1 MALESSFESLAE
13 HTLVHGD
20 VGVCFLLCESNTR
33 GQNAMVT
40 SLDALNTSGLEEELL
55 KKKQKR
61 EDMANS
67 SSEIQT
73 AVLWHRD

>member
-1 MALESSFESLAE
+1 
-13 HTLVHGD
+13 
-20 VGVCFLLCESNTR
+20 
-33 GQNAMVT
+33 MVT

-55 KKKQKR
+55 KKKRER

-73 AVLWHRD
+73 AVLGHRD